1 MYAYEGKN
9 NTRKICGIN
18 SDKVCRNA
26 ELFADS
32 KTRTFQAVLSN
43 FCTRPTKRPLS
54 SVISQLLNRQRGPA
68 KACEVFIAVHIV
80 IRGIFC

>member
-1 MYAYEGKN
+1 MYAFEGKN
-9 NTRKICGIN
+9 NKCKICGIN

-43 FCTRPTKRPLS
+43 FCTRPTQQRHISTTQQAKRA
-54 SVISQLLNRQRGPA
+54 G
-68 KACEVFIAVHIV
+68 
-80 IRGIFC
+80 